1 MVTPSAGFRFGVSQV
16 AAMMTKMM
24 MMMMLMMM
32 RMMMMMLMMMMMRML
47 MMMMMMMLIMT
58 KMMMMLMMMRM
69 IIVWGSEKID
79 GLLLAR
85 CLSQTKPRKKTDCL
99 TLQDFANCFL
109 YPNCELGYS
118 FTSFFLSDGQR
129 HQMLLILLEVTCTL
143 RL

>member
-1 MVTPSAGFRFGVSQV
+1 
-16 AAMMTKMM
+16 MMTKMM

-32 RMMMMMLMMMMMRML
+32 RMMMMMLMMMMMMMRMLMMMMMRML